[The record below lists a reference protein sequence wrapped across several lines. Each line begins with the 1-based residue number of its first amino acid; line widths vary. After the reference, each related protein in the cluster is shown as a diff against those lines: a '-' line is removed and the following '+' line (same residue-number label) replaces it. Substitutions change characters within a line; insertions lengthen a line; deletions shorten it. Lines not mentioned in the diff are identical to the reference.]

1 MWAFQTKEHFKLL
14 LIIVLLCS
22 WPQFAS
28 TLHVYA
34 KQLRKTSHSNRRSSK
49 SLVESKLETR
59 KHFRLLSNE
68 DDSNKVENISPKSP
82 LSVAVE
88 ARTLT
93 SNKEIDKNIIK
104 LLLPATLNFAIV
116 PLVGAADTFWVGR
129 MHNALALAGQGA
141 ANQIFNSAFFIFSFL
156 PNVITPLIA
165 KAHGSDDKEGVKS
178 RVAEALFICMVVGI
192 IGTGLLSGFSER

>member
-1 MWAFQTKEHFKLL
+1 MWIAQVKEAIKLL
-14 LIIVLLCS
+14 LITALLCS
-22 WPQFAS
+22 WPLS
-28 TLHVYA
+28 SSSLHAYA
-34 KQLRKTSHSNRRSSK
+34 KQVVQTGQSNRPFK
-49 SLVESKLETR
+49 SLVFSRPEGKSS
-59 KHFRLLSNE
+59 FRLHSNDADSSSLGDKPKPVLS
-68 DDSNKVENISPKSP
+68 
-82 LSVAVE
+82 SVIE
-88 ARTLT
+88 ARAAT
-93 SNKEIDKNIIK
+93 SNKDLDKNIFK

-141 ANQIFNSAFFIFSFL
+141 ANQIFNSAFFVFSFL

-165 KAHGSDDKEGVKS
+165 KAHSSGDKEGLRD